1 MAKDKIYGFGIA
13 IVFLL
18 LLLVYTVVV
27 PIPILMKFLDP
38 MMTDFM
44 GITPELTNLFLMVP
58 VFMGVLLFSIIIIW
72 IGWTMATTPPPEPI
86 DLDSLDLDD
95 DDDETTES
103 TA

>member
-18 LLLVYTVVV
+18 TLLVYTLVV
-27 PIPILMKFLDP
+27 PIPILMSLLDP
-38 MMTDFM
+38 SADPFM
-44 GITPELTNLFLMVP
+44 GISLALTQFFLMVP
-58 VFMGVLLFSIIIIW
+58 VYLGVLLFSIIIIW

-95 DDDETTES
+95 DDDETAES
-103 TA
+103 AS